1 MAGQGL
7 GNISLAAL
15 METLLLLPHSLAFG
29 KRPRKASVTDMAV
42 SKGGRCEAA
51 SLAVGRACFWPWRCA
66 EQPESTA

>member
-15 METLLLLPHSLAFG
+15 METLLLLPHSLALG
-29 KRPRKASVTDMAV
+29 KCPRKASVIGMVV

-51 SLAVGRACFWPWRCA
+51 SLAVGRACFWPRRCA